1 MFMHTLTRF
10 AFRIASMAALLLAAT
25 IASAEAKNNV
35 GWAWAGC
42 PSCYNAYTPKKAYSY
57 NSAGGAIKI
66 VPRATGVYWVEF
78 DSLYDGA
85 PDNAQVTAYL
95 TNGYCEAGN
104 WGPHTPKSKQ
114 VLVTVWCWDANGNS
128 ANQIFSVLYQSRSA
142 PLGDAT
148 KGIAFVLADPY
159 QNTTYTPTDQYN
171 STGMTNTVV
180 HIGVG
185 NYRVILPGLTKTFD
199 RAGGDVPGDSL

>member
-1 MFMHTLTRF
+1 MGYIHDR
-10 AFRIASMAALLLAAT
+10 ASPSWQAGSPRWREENGYVHAHADEIRLSDRKHGSTASRGS

-159 QNTTYTPTDQYN
+159 RTQPTRPPTSTTP
-171 STGMTNTVV
+171 
-180 HIGVG
+180 
-185 NYRVILPGLTKTFD
+185 P
-199 RAGGDVPGDSL
+199 A